1 MSFEDAIKAVEGG
14 VIIDVEVT
22 PGARRTCIP
31 GGYNPW
37 RKRIEVKLS
46 ENARKGKANEQLVE
60 SFSSLFNIKESNV
73 CIVTGLKN
81 AKKSVLVLGLGRERI
96 VSVLKE
102 GLDNIQD

>member
-1 MSFEDAIKAVEGG
+1 MSFEDAIKPVEGG

-22 PGARRTCIP
+22 PGSRRTCIP

-37 RKRIEVKLS
+37 RKRIEMKLS

-60 SFSSLFNIKESNV
+60 SLSSLFGLRESDIS
-73 CIVTGLKN
+73 IVTGIKS
-81 AKKSVLVLGLGRERI
+81 AKKSVLVTGIGRERV

-102 GLDNIQD
+102 GLDSIQD